1 MKKTVILVS
10 IATLLAFTL
19 LGCGKQTQHPQKFQD
34 NLAVGTHQ
42 STTPNGNIMP
52 NYTLS
57 TGIENHIKTTPKYPV
72 ELNYNITLKTGS
84 VSLQLTDPSGKTAY
98 SKTYTAKDSP
108 ISVDT
113 MDFSNVSG
121 SANWEIHLTGDKN
134 ATGTYSINLFQK
146 D

>member
-57 TGIENHIKTTPKYPV
+57 TGIENHNKF
-72 ELNYNITLKTGS
+72 
-84 VSLQLTDPSGKTAY
+84 
-98 SKTYTAKDSP
+98 SP
-108 ISVDT
+108 PQAA
-113 MDFSNVSG
+113 G
-121 SANWEIHLTGDKN
+121 
-134 ATGTYSINLFQK
+134 Y
-146 D
+146 